1 MTPLKNNWLKIYTP
15 LVQHI
20 KLKVK
25 MNIKKKA
32 VELKVIIINKWK
44 KKDY

>member
-15 LVQHI
+15 LVQHM
-20 KLKVK
+20 KLQVK